1 MFKTL
6 SIFRIAPECVLSTW
20 KLIDA
25 AELNPHTSCSPTQ
38 ERSVG
43 WTPPRGEANGALVE
57 SVGGQWLMKLMLETK
72 AVPSA
77 VINRKLAERVLKIEA
92 ATGRKPGKKECKEL
106 KEDIKLELLPMA
118 FARQA
123 AITAWIDPTARLL
136 LIDSTKVDEVLTA
149 LSAAIAGLGAVPL
162 QTTLAPWRAMA
173 DWLLS
178 QEPPAGFSIDREC
191 ELQAADESKAVVQ
204 YGRHALDIA
213 EVQQHITQGKLPVKL
228 ALTYNGRV
236 SFVLTDKMVLKK
248 ITMVGVEIDEDVD
261 RFDGDVAIV
270 TGELRKLIPALVDAM
285 GGTDCMSDLL

>member
-6 SIFRIAPECVLSTW
+6 SIFRIAPECVICLPD
-20 KLIDA
+20 LEHRA
-25 AELNPHTSCSPTQ
+25 ATAPYISCFPTQ

-57 SVGGQWLMKLMLETK
+57 SVGGQWLLKLMIETK

-77 VINRKLAERVLKIEA
+77 VINRKLAERVVKIEA

-106 KEDIKLELLPMA
+106 KEDIKLDLLPMA
-118 FARQA
+118 FTRQA
-123 AITAWIDPTARLL
+123 AINVWIDPTARLL

-149 LSAAIAGLGAVPL
+149 LSAAIDGLGAVPL

-191 ELQAADESKAVVQ
+191 ELQAADESKAVVK

-236 SFVLTDKMVLKK
+236 SFVLTDKLVLKK
-248 ITMVGVEIDEDVD
+248 ITMVDVEIEEDVD

-285 GGTDCMSDLL
+285 GDTDCLSGLL